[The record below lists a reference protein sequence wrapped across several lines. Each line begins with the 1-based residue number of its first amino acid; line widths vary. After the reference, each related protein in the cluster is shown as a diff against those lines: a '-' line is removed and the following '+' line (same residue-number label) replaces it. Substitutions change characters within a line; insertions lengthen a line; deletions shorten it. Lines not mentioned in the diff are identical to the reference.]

1 MRAGKTSNGRYKID
15 PDGNG
20 AFEVYCDQTSQGGGW
35 VLIQRRQ
42 DGSVDFSRDW
52 DAYKEGFGTKT
63 EWWLG
68 LEKIHRLTNGV
79 ACDLRLGLIDQDGK
93 SAQALYNGFSVG
105 SEATDYTLT
114 SGRFNSGT
122 FVCAG
127 WDEVVH

>member
-1 MRAGKTSNGRYKID
+1 M
-15 PDGNG
+15 
-20 AFEVYCDQTSQGGGW
+20 FCDVKSQGGGW

-52 DAYKEGFGTKT
+52 NSYKEGFGTET

-93 SAQALYNGFSVG
+93 SAQALYKGFSVA
-105 SEATDYTLT
+105 SEATGYALTLGPFD
-114 SGRFNSGT
+114 SGAFIAVYQDEGCHQWSVYLL
-122 FVCAG
+122 FPSFLHCARPRT
-127 WDEVVH
+127 